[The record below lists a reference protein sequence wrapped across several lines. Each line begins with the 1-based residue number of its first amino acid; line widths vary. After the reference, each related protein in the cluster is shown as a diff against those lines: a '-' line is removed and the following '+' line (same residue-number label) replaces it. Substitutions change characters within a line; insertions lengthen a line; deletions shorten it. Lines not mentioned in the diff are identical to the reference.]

1 MSGFKI
7 STLLKSQRGFS
18 LTEIMVGGG
27 ILAGVALAS
36 AQMFKD
42 QKGAQRKVD
51 NEQKLTIY
59 HQGLA
64 KNLTNSA
71 NCNAT
76 MQSFSGGVIPQNHSF
91 LRLAKCTGNC
101 EEKEGDQDHK
111 AVDVEAGADLIA
123 PGSFIDGNQVWM
135 VKEVR
140 TKSGRNTTGPVI
152 LKVDYVMNP
161 KLTGNIEK
169 TMVSKDIVLNA
180 RFAGGQFQ
188 ECTNSQESNINNL
201 QSDFCKSLNY
211 EKDGVTT
218 NGALTNSGKLATWN
232 EITQTCEMGV
242 DKDCSGPGLMV
253 DGIDSNGRV
262 KCRSITTTQAAETLK
277 SNNSSGICAAGTKP
291 NMKFRSDSKRF
302 EIQCE

>member
-7 STLLKSQRGFS
+7 STLLSSQRGFS

-76 MQSFSGGVIPQNHSF
+76 MQAFSNGVIPQNYSF
-91 LRLAKCTGNC
+91 IQLSKCRSNC
-101 EEKEGDQDHK
+101 EEKEGVQDHRAENVVAEK
-111 AVDVEAGADLIA
+111 LIA
-123 PGSFIDGNQVWM
+123 SDEFIDKTEVW
-135 VKEVR
+135 KIKDVR
-140 TKSGRNTTGPVI
+140 TKSGRSTTGPVI

-161 KLTGNIEK
+161 KLTGGIEK
-169 TMVSKDIVLNA
+169 TVVSKDIVLNA
-180 RFAGGQFQ
+180 RFSGGQFQ

-211 EKDGVTT
+211 ENNGIATDGSL
-218 NGALTNSGKLATWN
+218 ANSGKLATWN
-232 EITQTCEMGV
+232 EKNQTCEMGV

-262 KCRSITTTQAAETLK
+262 KCRSITTTNAAETMK
-277 SNNSSGICAAGTKP
+277 SNNSSGACPTGTKP
-291 NMKFRSDSKRF
+291 NVKFRSDSKRF
-302 EIQCE
+302 EVQCE